1 MPEKPFKTHDQLIE
15 LLESRG
21 IDFSDPE
28 SKSFAK
34 KKLQRIGYYSLINGY
49 SYLFRDKEETDTYL
63 PGTTINEIYNLY

>member
-34 KKLQRIGYYSLINGY
+34 KKLQRIGYYGLINGY
-49 SYLFRDKEETDTYL
+49 SYLFR
-63 PGTTINEIYNLY
+63 